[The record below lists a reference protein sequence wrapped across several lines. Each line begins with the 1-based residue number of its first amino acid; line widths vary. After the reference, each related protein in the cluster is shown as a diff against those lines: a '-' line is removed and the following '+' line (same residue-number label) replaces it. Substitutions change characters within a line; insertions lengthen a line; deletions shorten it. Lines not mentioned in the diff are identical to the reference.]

1 MKANT
6 QEKAQVA
13 FWVTPVL
20 HTGHDSCEHCLS
32 NTGIHWPRTCRFSYL
47 GYLASELRVCLP
59 LTPSARITDMFHHA
73 QLFKKCAV
81 WGQNSIACVFKVS
94 TLPNEPF
101 LLVPFWKWRPIQSLP
116 TLCPRCKRW
125 GQLWSRNKAHSSG
138 CHETMGDVQPAHNG
152 SLRVGQLEQPLS
164 EGNELWFLLS
174 SFRVFSHFDYLSGII
189 GGGIIGGF
197 HLSIP
202 GWWWRTGLV
211 LLFPLLPILMWH
223 QPVWQ

>member
-1 MKANT
+1 MGCRQGCHQFKARLGYKGSSYHPSFKMKANT

-20 HTGHDSCEHCLS
+20 HTGHDNCEHCLS

-73 QLFKKCAV
+73 QFFKKKCAL

-116 TLCPRCKRW
+116 TPCPRCKRW
-125 GQLWSRNKAHSSG
+125 GNCEVWIKHTYLAVMRLWVTFSQL
-138 CHETMGDVQPAHNG
+138 TMGASESGSWSSPFLKVMSCDFSYPASG
-152 SLRVGQLEQPLS
+152 
-164 EGNELWFLLS
+164 
-174 SFRVFSHFDYLSGII
+174 FSPTLITF
-189 GGGIIGGF
+189 
-197 HLSIP
+197 
-202 GWWWRTGLV
+202 
-211 LLFPLLPILMWH
+211 
-223 QPVWQ
+223 QE